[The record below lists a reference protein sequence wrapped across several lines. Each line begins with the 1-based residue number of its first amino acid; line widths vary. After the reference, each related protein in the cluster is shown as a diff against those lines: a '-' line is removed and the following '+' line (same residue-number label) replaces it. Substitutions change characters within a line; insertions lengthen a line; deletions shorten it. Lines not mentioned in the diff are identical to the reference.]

1 MGEVD
6 LEGFLAAHHDELVAF
21 RRHLHAHPELSGH
34 EVETT
39 ELIAERL
46 RAAGLAPQLL
56 PGGTGLVCDLGTP
69 DVGAARVALRADI
82 DALAMEDTKAVS
94 YRSRVPGRAH
104 GCGHDV
110 HTTMVLGAGLALAAT
125 PFAPCVR
132 LIFEPSEETVPGGS
146 LEVIEA
152 GGLDGVDAIY
162 GFHCDPKLTVGRFG
176 LRVGPL
182 TAATDAVHLTLR
194 GPGGHTARPHLTVD
208 LVAVAGRLAAE
219 LPGVVREVVGD
230 RGDVLVVFGAI
241 HAGDAPNVIPTVAH
255 LSGSVRIPD
264 RTLWDE
270 AETIISSAI
279 DRLVG
284 DTGVEVEL
292 DYVRGI
298 PPVHNDAAE
307 LAVMERAVR
316 SVAGDEAVTEAPQSY
331 GGDTF
336 AWYQEHV
343 PGAYVRIG
351 VRGPDDVGPPLDLHS
366 GAFDVHESVIGL
378 GVRVLVAAVVDR
390 LDRPR

>member
-6 LEGFLAAHHDELVAF
+6 VEGFLAAHHDELVAF
-21 RRHLHAHPELSGH
+21 RRHLHAHPELSGEEH
-34 EVETT
+34 LTT

-46 RAAGLAPQLL
+46 RAAGLEPQVL
-56 PGGTGLVCDLGTP
+56 PGGTGLVCDLDAGG
-69 DVGAARVALRADI
+69 DGAARVALRADI
-82 DALAMEDTKAVS
+82 DALAMDDTKDVS

-110 HTTMVLGAGLALAAT
+110 HTTMVLGAGLALAGT
-125 PFAPCVR
+125 PLAPRVR

-146 LEVIEA
+146 LEVIAA

-176 LRVGPL
+176 LRAGPL
-182 TAATDAVHLTLR
+182 TAATDALHLTLR

-219 LPGVVREVVGD
+219 LPAVVREVVGD

-241 HAGDAPNVIPTVAH
+241 HAGEAPNVIPTVAR

-270 AETIISSAI
+270 AETILTAAI

-284 DTGVEVEL
+284 DTGVGVEL

-298 PPVHNDAAE
+298 PPVHNDAPE

-316 SVAGDEAVTEAPQSY
+316 SVAGDDAVTEAPQSY

-336 AWYQEHV
+336 AWYQQHV

-351 VRGPDDVGPPLDLHS
+351 VRGPDDVGAPLDLHS
-366 GAFDVHESVIGL
+366 GAFDVDESVIGL
-378 GVRVLVAAVVDR
+378 GVRVLVAATLER
-390 LDRPR
+390 LG